1 MFELITRM
9 NVVFFQVSRVKR
21 ALIVPP
27 LRPDLA
33 DFIASLDS
41 HKLTRTPLSQFGHG
55 QNGLLGPAFLSLSGL
70 AIKENHIVKLT
81 LHGVGLL
88 IRLQ

>member
-21 ALIVPP
+21 AL
-27 LRPDLA
+27 
-33 DFIASLDS
+33 IASLDS